1 MDNAARIEQ
10 ALERSVALATKGEC
24 PPKLT
29 NAVRYALFPGGARV
43 RPQLTMAVAAACSE
57 KDSELVDGAAAAIE
71 LLHCASLVHD
81 DLPCFDDADFRR
93 GKKSVHALYGEE
105 IAVLVG
111 DALIVQAFHSIAA
124 SCGNTPQYLPDLMTC
139 VASSVGM
146 KGGIIAGQ
154 AWESEDVI
162 DVKEYHCAKTGSLF
176 VGAVSAGALAVG
188 SDPQPWRLLGSK
200 IGEAYQLADDLLDTL
215 GTEEES
221 GKPIGQ
227 DAVHCR
233 PNAVTALGFPKAV
246 ELLNTTIGEAVSAI
260 PDCRGAKELSGLIAA
275 QAKRL
280 VPAKAAIQAA

>member
-1 MDNAARIEQ
+1 LDNAARIEQ

-227 DAVHCR
+227 DAAHCR